1 MPKMTG
7 KLSTILRNKS
17 FPTRRSILFVYSII
31 AYLVYSWT
39 FITFFYKLPS
49 WINYLKFNEIAVI
62 FAYSMSTDL
71 FESLLFLGE
80 IILLYY
86 LLSPVLFKYD
96 FQIHGTWLAISFLG
110 TLMVYFLPISKSIQ
124 LTIAPGLWILF
135 SVLFAILF
143 SIIPTHVK
151 FFRTVAIFLSERTTI
166 FFWIFSLLSI
176 VSLLVLGIRF
186 LVLGH

>member
-1 MPKMTG
+1 MT
-7 KLSTILRNKS
+7 NKIVS
-17 FPTRRSILFVYSII
+17 IFKNKTFPTRRSIFFVYSII

-71 FESLLFLGE
+71 LESLLFLGE

-86 LLSPVLFKYD
+86 LLSPVLFKCD

-110 TLMVYFLPISKSIQ
+110 ALMVYLIPVFKSIQ
-124 LTIAPGLWILF
+124 MTIVPGVWILF
-135 SVLFAILF
+135 SILFAILF
-143 SIIPTHVK
+143 SMIPTYVK
-151 FFRTVAIFLSERTTI
+151 SFRTIAIFLSERTTI
-166 FFWIFSLLSI
+166 FFWIFSFLSI
-176 VSLLVLGIRF
+176 ASLLVLGIRF
-186 LVLGH
+186 LVLGY